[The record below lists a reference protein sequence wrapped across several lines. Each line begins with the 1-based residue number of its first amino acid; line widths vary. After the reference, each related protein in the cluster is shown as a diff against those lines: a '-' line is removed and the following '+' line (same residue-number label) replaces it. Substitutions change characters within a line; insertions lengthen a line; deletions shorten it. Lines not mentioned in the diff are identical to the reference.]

1 MPPHGGACMSFC
13 RACESLCEGDVEAR
27 GRFAAGCLAFVV
39 GIVLLAAFWPDGS
52 EPAAGSGVWR
62 ARDDPWG

>member
-1 MPPHGGACMSFC
+1 MSFC

-39 GIVLLAAFWPDGS
+39 GIVLLAAFGWRDGSHGS
-52 EPAAGSGVWR
+52 EPAAGSGGVWR

>member
-1 MPPHGGACMSFC
+1 MSFC

-39 GIVLLAAFWPDGS
+39 GIVVLAAFGWRDGD
-52 EPAAGSGVWR
+52 PTAGPAGSGGVWR